1 VRWFTRE
8 RYEDPDFDDWD
19 GVSKAYAA
27 YIESIRS
34 KLPQD
39 LQRLAPPD
47 GINLHDAEMDIA
59 EIDLVRRT
67 AHIRFLTAGGAQFVD
82 CRYGDADFG
91 ESNLR
96 NLEYAIEARVPR
108 RDATGTILSW
118 VPLGNVLY
126 DEITAVDDRLKH
138 SFVIYPLGD
147 FAVEFRGFSLSS
159 EPSPEGRLPDRNQ
172 RYLLTNEWSKNE
184 EKS

>member
-8 RYEDPDFDDWD
+8 RDEDADFDDWD
-19 GVSKAYAA
+19 GVSTAYAA

-34 KLPQD
+34 RLPQD
-39 LQRLAPPD
+39 LQRLTPPD
-47 GINLHDAEMDIA
+47 GFDLHDAEVDIA

-126 DEITAVDDRLKH
+126 AEITALDDRLKH
-138 SFVIYPLGD
+138 SFIIEPLGD
-147 FAVEFRGFSLSS
+147 FAVEFRSFSLSS
-159 EPSPEGRLPDRNQ
+159 EPSPEGRLPERNQ
-172 RYLLTNEWSKNE
+172 RYLLTNEWSKSE
-184 EKS
+184 GKT